1 MPSTSSNQQLTLW
14 PSIGHYSSRISPIV
28 EVEEHPT
35 TTVASSTQTIATI
48 SHGGELIPSPV
59 SPPLYQETVI
69 WNTGLENVP
78 IQQDD
83 EFIQFNYENQIQP
96 LQKINSG
103 GNQRNKRRHDHTRI
117 RNETRAELI
126 LAPSLSRSPINRPST
141 VLPILTY
148 RNETRVNREQYTS
161 TTLSFPTNLHSNSDN
176 GTTQELTDHAI
187 ESSGHMTYNLDQQ
200 ISPNQVTN
208 EADNTSLD
216 FAEEDNP
223 RRRTFDELVGH
234 SRSNSILNR
243 PRTSVTRPGTTATL
257 FLESCSTSLYSEAS
271 FDDDS
276 SSILSDWDDL
286 PSIESLGSQTN
297 QQACTESD
305 LILENL
311 DVGNIEDNN
320 NRNSLDSTLL
330 PNEGMST
337 QNRGI
342 LSTENEPEYVRK
354 LELQNELDIEQT
366 YCTTSRENLNKD
378 EDNIKVLSIT
388 FDDTEEVCLEQS
400 YDVKTENA
408 ANEREEEDLKLTSI
422 TYDTTIN
429 MHSI

>member
-1 MPSTSSNQQLTLW
+1 M
-14 PSIGHYSSRISPIV
+14 
-28 EVEEHPT
+28 EEHPT

-59 SPPLYQETVI
+59 SPPLYQESVT
-69 WNTGLENVP
+69 WNTGFENIP
-78 IQQDD
+78 IQQDN
-83 EFIQFNYENQIQP
+83 EFIQLHYENQILP

-103 GNQRNKRRHDHTRI
+103 GNQRNKRRHDHSRI

-126 LAPSLSRSPINRPST
+126 LAPSFSRSPINRPST

-148 RNETRVNREQYTS
+148 RNETRVNRERYSS
-161 TTLSFPTNLHSNSDN
+161 TTSSFPTNHQSSSDCS
-176 GTTQELTDHAI
+176 TTQELTNHAI

-200 ISPNQVTN
+200 SHPNQGID
-208 EADNTSLD
+208 EADNTSMD

-311 DVGNIEDNN
+311 EVGNIEDNN

-330 PNEGMST
+330 PNEDMST

-342 LSTENEPEYVRK
+342 SSAENELDYVRN
-354 LELQNELDIEQT
+354 LELQKELNQEQT
-366 YCTTSRENLNKD
+366 YSTTSREELNKD
-378 EDNIKVLSIT
+378 EDNLKVLSIT
-388 FDDTEEVCLEQS
+388 FDDTEKLSLEQS
-400 YDVKTENA
+400 YDVTKENI
-408 ANEREEEDLKLTSI
+408 ANEKLEEDLKLTSI
-422 TYDTTIN
+422 TYDTTMN